1 MVQGPDELRTVLEAH
16 GIDWLHIRRA
26 DGMPVAVIGPGS
38 MDAVEELIGDGTLEG
53 LFVCMDP
60 DGSWRGAR
68 RDRDG
73 TVTLVGGVSERI
85 AYRSILGGYRVGTSH
100 RSSKYGSLNPGDG
113 NHRYSPRTDPLP
125 SLFKKNRIRYVSY
138 RFSIIFPGVLLFV
151 YMSCV
156 IHIIYDVCITLS

>member
-1 MVQGPDELRTVLEAH
+1 MVQGPDELRMVLESH

-68 RDRDG
+68 RDQDG
-73 TVTLVGGVSERI
+73 SVTLVGGVSERI

-113 NHRYSPRTDPLP
+113 NHRYSPRIDPLP
-125 SLFKKNRIRYVSY
+125 SFFKKNRIRCVSY
-138 RFSIIFPGVLLFV
+138 RFSIIFPGVLHFV